1 MLPSS
6 DGRGG
11 SGSAETRLMN
21 TKWAPIG
28 FTEKSE
34 QTTHEHQSLS
44 IGKGAEVSPPVS
56 LKRDITPQ
64 ILVIKHR
71 FRLFFCSTAL
81 SFCRQAETWESVR
94 LAQQIKVLFIDALS
108 DVQSFPRVV
117 FTLQTGLIS
126 NGRYS
131 RRSQTPNMLHINNR
145 SKTCF
150 GIMMSSTPI
159 QPPSHPEGRVLV
171 SVGEPISSQ
180 RHVSGTITAPRRVIT
195 RWGNEDRCCTFKR
208 Q

>member
-6 DGRGG
+6 DERGG

-34 QTTHEHQSLS
+34 QTTHDHQSLS

-56 LKRDITPQ
+56 LKRDITPE

-94 LAQQIKVLFIDALS
+94 LAQQIKVLFTDALS
-108 DVQSFPRVV
+108 DVQSFPPGGIY
-117 FTLQTGLIS
+117 TS
-126 NGRYS
+126 NGPNIKWTLFPSESDPEHAAHKQQSNKVKNLIWDYDVIYPRPTS
-131 RRSQTPNMLHINNR
+131 IPPWRQGSGFRRR
-145 SKTCF
+145 
-150 GIMMSSTPI
+150 
-159 QPPSHPEGRVLV
+159 
-171 SVGEPISSQ
+171 
-180 RHVSGTITAPRRVIT
+180 AY
-195 RWGNEDRCCTFKR
+195 
-208 Q
+208 